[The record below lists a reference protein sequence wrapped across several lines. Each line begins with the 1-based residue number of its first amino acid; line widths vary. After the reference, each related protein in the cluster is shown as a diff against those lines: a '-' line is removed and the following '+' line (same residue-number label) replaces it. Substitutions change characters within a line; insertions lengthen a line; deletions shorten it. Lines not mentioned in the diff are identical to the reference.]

1 MISLGRC
8 PRLIFEWRAFGA
20 KNGASGRTT
29 AYARGQFP
37 LQPRAPFGTFADV
50 RMIVVIG
57 ILLTG
62 ISNALAQEQERK
74 LIDRV
79 LKPNTTLENSAQNKK
94 FSNTRSAS
102 FDKPL
107 SLRPF
112 YSPKK
117 AAPKTFPE
125 EREFTPRQFA
135 ARHFRAGDSAAS
147 LSTRSQLKNGDTM
160 IATPAANAGTQVAP
174 ESTTTTTTPVRE
186 YAGNRPF
193 LDKGKSQKSLS
204 AQNKPL
210 TIEQVR
216 ELLNKSK

>member
-1 MISLGRC
+1 
-8 PRLIFEWRAFGA
+8 
-20 KNGASGRTT
+20 
-29 AYARGQFP
+29 
-37 LQPRAPFGTFADV
+37 
-50 RMIVVIG
+50 MIVAIG
-57 ILLTG
+57 ILFIG
-62 ISNALAQEQERK
+62 IANAVAQEQERK
-74 LIDRV
+74 LIDRI
-79 LKPNTTLENSAQNKK
+79 LKPNTTLENSAQNRK

-117 AAPKTFPE
+117 TALKTFPE
-125 EREFTPRQFA
+125 ERTFTPQQFA
-135 ARHFRAGDSAAS
+135 ARHFRAGDSAAN
-147 LSTRSQLKNGDTM
+147 LSTRSQLKNADTM
-160 IATPAANAGTQVAP
+160 IATPAANAGTRVAP
-174 ESTTTTTTPVRE
+174 EATTTTTTPIRD

>member
-1 MISLGRC
+1 
-8 PRLIFEWRAFGA
+8 
-20 KNGASGRTT
+20 
-29 AYARGQFP
+29 
-37 LQPRAPFGTFADV
+37 
-50 RMIVVIG
+50 MIVAIG
-57 ILLTG
+57 ILFIG

-102 FDKPL
+102 FDKPV

-117 AAPKTFPE
+117 TVPKTFPE
-125 EREFTPRQFA
+125 ERAFEPRQFA
-135 ARHFRAGDSAAS
+135 ARHFRAGDSAAN
-147 LSTRSQLKNGDTM
+147 LSSRSQLKNGDTM
-160 IATPAANAGTQVAP
+160 IAVPAASAGTRVAP
-174 ESTTTTTTPVRE
+174 ESTTAATTPVRE

-193 LDKGKSQKSLS
+193 LEQGKSQKSLS